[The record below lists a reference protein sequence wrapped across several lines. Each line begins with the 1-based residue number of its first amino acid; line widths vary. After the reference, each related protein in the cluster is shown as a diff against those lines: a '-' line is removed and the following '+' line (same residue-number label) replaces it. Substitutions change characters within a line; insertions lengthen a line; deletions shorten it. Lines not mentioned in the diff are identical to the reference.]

1 MVSMLEILIIT
12 NFVFTKWIFRDLKIN
27 IVLETQE
34 IQRIYFYNLNN

>member
-12 NFVFTKWIFRDLKIN
+12 NFVFTKWIFRDFKIN